1 MSETL
6 PEHGPWSERYQRR
19 EDTWLLEGRGC
30 HLVNLPIDDVLD
42 GVFVRSTTA
51 HGALR
56 SIDLAPALEA
66 PGVVAA
72 FTADDLRLPDIPSR
86 TSASANAVNP
96 MMSRPA
102 LARDRVRY
110 VGEQVALV
118 VADTEARA
126 VDAAELAE
134 VDIDPLPVVSDARAA
149 VLDETLLFEEAGT
162 NVAARRVNEDT
173 GPDDNWPVSVTVRLT
188 HARLVPAPLE
198 PLGIIAIPDDDGLI
212 VWCGHQAPHRLRDQL
227 AGMLGLEKDQVRV
240 IVPDVG
246 GGFGLRMGF
255 YPEYLAVAGA
265 ALRVG
270 RPVRWIATRYENFLC
285 GTHGRDQYHEVTL
298 AGDRDGRIRHFEER
312 ILADVGAYPHNGS
325 HVPEF
330 TFSLGA
336 GPYDIE
342 HVRLT
347 MTTVVS
353 NRAPTGVYRG
363 AGRPEA
369 TASMERAVDEFARAA
384 GLDAME
390 VRRKNFIAP
399 GKFPYHNAG
408 GLIYDSGNYA
418 AALDAALA
426 CVDMPALREEQR
438 RRADGPVYLGVGA
451 AAFVDRAGGAVP
463 SLVEYARAEFAGDG
477 TLRVRAGSSS
487 AGQGHITVWSQ
498 IAADVFECAR
508 DDVDVIIGDTTEV
521 KRGTGSFASRSGQM
535 AGSAIKI
542 AAERLY
548 QRVLNAAADELEVS
562 AADLEIRDGMIWAKG
577 DPAGLLSVA
586 EVAARAARRGEELA
600 DEEVFA
606 PNAFTL
612 PSGVHLAVVEVD
624 AETGRVAIRQM
635 IAADDCGNILN
646 PMIVEGQIH
655 GSLAQGIGAALYE
668 EMVYGED
675 GQPVTTGFIDY
686 PIPSAADL
694 PSYVTTRVVTP
705 SPTNPLGVKGAG
717 ESGCLGAPAA
727 IGNAVVD
734 ALQPLDL
741 RDVQLPLTPYR
752 VWQAI
757 QRARAESAATESTAG
772 GQEAQASAAQTSAA
786 QATGRER

>member
-1 MSETL
+1 VSETV
-6 PEHGPWSERYQRR
+6 PDEGPWPARYHRR
-19 EDTWLLEGRGC
+19 EDLWLLEGRGC

-42 GVFVRSTTA
+42 CVFVRSTTA
-51 HGALR
+51 HGTVQG
-56 SIDLAPALEA
+56 IDLGPALGA

-72 FTADDLRLPDIPSR
+72 FTAADLPLPDIPSR

-96 MMSRPA
+96 LMSRPV

-110 VGEQVALV
+110 VGEQVAV
-118 VADTEARA
+118 VIADTEAHA
-126 VDAAELAE
+126 VDAAELVE
-134 VDIDPLPVVSDARAA
+134 VEIDPLPVVPDAREA
-149 VLDETLLFEEAGT
+149 VLDNTLLFGEAGT
-162 NVAARRVNEDT
+162 NVAARRSNEDAD
-173 GPDDNWPVSVTVRLT
+173 PRDEWPVSVKVSLT
-188 HARLVPAPLE
+188 HPRLVPAPLE
-198 PLGIIAIPDDDGLI
+198 PLGIIAVPEGDRLSI
-212 VWCGHQAPHRLRDQL
+212 WCGHQAPHRLRDQL
-227 AGMLGLEKDQVRV
+227 AGMLRLEKDQVRV
-240 IVPDVG
+240 VVPDVG
-246 GGFGLRMGF
+246 GGFGLRMSF
-255 YPEYLAVAGA
+255 YPEYLVVAGA
-265 ALRVG
+265 ALRLG

-298 AGDRDGRIRHFEER
+298 AGDLDGRIRRYDLR

-325 HVPEF
+325 HVPDF
-330 TFSLGA
+330 TYSMGA

-384 GLDAME
+384 GLDPME

-399 GKFPYHNAG
+399 DQFPYHNAG
-408 GLIYDSGNYA
+408 GLIYDSGDYA
-418 AALDAALA
+418 AALDAALG
-426 CVDMPALREEQR
+426 CIDLPALREEQR
-438 RRADGPVYLGVGA
+438 RRARGPVYLGVGA
-451 AAFVDRAGGAVP
+451 AAFVDRSGGAVP
-463 SLVEYARAEFAGDG
+463 SLVEYARAELTDDG
-477 TLRVRAGSSS
+477 TLRLRVGSSS
-487 AGQGHITVWSQ
+487 TGQGHVTVWSQ

-508 DDVDVIIGDTTEV
+508 DDVDVIAGDTDEV
-521 KRGTGSFASRSGQM
+521 KRGVGSFASRSGQM
-535 AGSAIKI
+535 AGSAIRI
-542 AAERLY
+542 ATEHLY
-548 QRVLNAAADELEVS
+548 QRVLSAAADELEV
-562 AADLEIRDGMIWAKG
+562 APADLVIHDGMVWARG
-577 DPAGLLSVA
+577 DPAGLLSLA
-586 EVAARAARRGEELA
+586 EIAAKARERGDPFA

-612 PSGVHLAVVEVD
+612 PFGVDLAVVEVD
-624 AETGRVAIRQM
+624 TETGRIGIRHM
-635 IAADDCGNILN
+635 IAADDCGNVLN

-694 PSYVTTRVVTP
+694 PGFVTTRVVTP

-734 ALQPLDL
+734 ALRPLGV

-757 QRARAESAATESTAG
+757 QRARTESAAS
-772 GQEAQASAAQTSAA
+772 GQEAQTTA
-786 QATGRER
+786 RER

>member
-6 PEHGPWSERYQRR
+6 PEHGPWSARYQRR
-19 EDTWLLEGRGC
+19 EDMWLLEGRGC
-30 HLVNLPIDDVLD
+30 HLVNLPVDDVLD

-51 HGALR
+51 HGAVR
-56 SIDLAPALEA
+56 GIDLGPALEA

-72 FTADDLRLPDIPSR
+72 LTAGDLRLPDIPSR
-86 TSASANAVNP
+86 TSASANPVNP
-96 MMSRPA
+96 LMSRPA

-126 VDAAELAE
+126 VDAAELVE
-134 VDIDPLPVVSDARAA
+134 VEIEPLPVVSDARAA
-149 VLDETLLFEEAGT
+149 VADDTLLFDEAGT
-162 NVAARRVNEDT
+162 NVAARRANEDT
-173 GPDDNWPVSVTVRLT
+173 APDGTWPVSVTVSLT

-198 PLGIIAIPDDDGLI
+198 PLGIIAVPDGDGLI

-227 AGMLGLEKDQVRV
+227 AGMLDLEKDQVRV

-246 GGFGLRMGF
+246 GGFGLRMSF

-265 ALRVG
+265 ALRLG

-298 AGDRDGRIRHFEER
+298 AGDPDGRIRRYDLR

-325 HVPEF
+325 HVPDF
-330 TFSLGA
+330 TFSMGA

-342 HVRLT
+342 HVHLT
-347 MTTVVS
+347 MTSVVS

-384 GLDAME
+384 GLDPME

-418 AALDAALA
+418 AALDAALGR
-426 CVDMPALREEQR
+426 VDLPALREEQR
-438 RRADGPVYLGVGA
+438 RGQGPVYLGVGA
-451 AAFVDRAGGAVP
+451 AAFVDRSGGAVP
-463 SLVEYARAEFAGDG
+463 SLVEYARTELADDG

-487 AGQGHITVWSQ
+487 TGQGHVTVWSQ

-508 DDVDVIIGDTTEV
+508 DDVDVIVGDTTEV

-535 AGSAIKI
+535 AGSAIRI

-548 QRVLNAAADELEVS
+548 QRVLNAAAVELEVS
-562 AADLEIRDGMIWAKG
+562 AADLEIHDGMVWARG
-577 DPAGLLSVA
+577 DPAGLLSLA
-586 EVAARAARRGEELA
+586 QLAAKARAGGEEFA

-624 AETGRVAIRQM
+624 AETGRIAIRQM

-668 EMVYGED
+668 EMVYGQD

-686 PIPSAADL
+686 PIPSAVDL
-694 PSYVTTRVVTP
+694 PSFVTTRVVTP
-705 SPTNPLGVKGAG
+705 SPANPLGVKGAG

-734 ALQPLDL
+734 ALRPLGV

-752 VWQAI
+752 VWRAI
-757 QRARAESAATESTAG
+757 ERARTECAAR
-772 GQEAQASAAQTSAA
+772 GQEAQTTA
-786 QATGRER
+786 RERQAR

>member
-1 MSETL
+1 VSETV
-6 PEHGPWSERYQRR
+6 PGEASSPWPAQYLRR
-19 EDTWLLEGRGC
+19 EDRWLLEGRGR
-30 HLVNLPIDDVLD
+30 HLVNVPVDDVLD
-42 GVFVRSTTA
+42 CAFVRSTTA
-51 HGALR
+51 HGTVRAV
-56 SIDLAPALEA
+56 DLGPALDA
-66 PGVVAA
+66 PGVVGA
-72 FTADDLRLPDIPSR
+72 FTADDLRLPDIPAR
-86 TSASANAVNP
+86 TSASVNAVNP
-96 MMSRPA
+96 VMSRPA

-110 VGEQVALV
+110 VGEQVAAV
-118 VADTEARA
+118 VADSEAHA
-126 VDAAELAE
+126 VDAAEL
-134 VDIDPLPVVSDARAA
+134 VDVEIDPLPVVSDAREAA
-149 VLDETLLFEEAGT
+149 GDDTLLFDEAGT
-162 NVAARRVNEDT
+162 NVAARHSNSGADPRDE
-173 GPDDNWPVSVTVRLT
+173 WPVSVKVSLT
-188 HARLVPAPLE
+188 HPRLVPAPLE
-198 PLGIIAIPDDDGLI
+198 PLGIIAIPGDEGLT

-227 AGMLGLEKDQVRV
+227 AGMLGLEKNQVRV

-246 GGFGLRMGF
+246 GGFGLRMSF
-255 YPEYLAVAGA
+255 YPEYLVVAGA
-265 ALRVG
+265 ALRLG

-298 AGDRDGRIRHFEER
+298 AGDRDGRIRLYDLR

-330 TFSLGA
+330 TYSMGA

-369 TASMERAVDEFARAA
+369 TASMERAVDEFARVA
-384 GLDAME
+384 GLDPME

-399 GKFPYHNAG
+399 DQFPYHNAG

-418 AALDAALA
+418 AALDAALG
-426 CVDMPALREEQR
+426 CIDLPALREEQR
-438 RRADGPVYLGVGA
+438 RTQGPVYLGVGV
-451 AAFVDRAGGAVP
+451 AAFVDRSGGAVP
-463 SLVEYARAEFAGDG
+463 SLVEYARAELADDG
-477 TLRVRAGSSS
+477 TLRLRVGSSS
-487 AGQGHITVWSQ
+487 TGQGHVTVWSQ

-508 DDVDVIIGDTTEV
+508 DDVDVIAGDTAEV
-521 KRGTGSFASRSGQM
+521 KRGVGSFASRSGQM
-535 AGSAIKI
+535 AGSAIRI

-548 QRVLNAAADELEVS
+548 ERVLRAAAGELEMAPS
-562 AADLEIRDGMIWAKG
+562 DLVIHDGMVWARG
-577 DPAGLLSVA
+577 DPAGLLPLA
-586 EVAARAARRGEELA
+586 EIAAKARERGEPLA

-612 PSGVHLAVVEVD
+612 PFGVDLAVVEVD
-624 AETGRVAIRQM
+624 TETGRIGIRHL
-635 IAADDCGNILN
+635 IAADDCGNVLN

-655 GSLAQGIGAALYE
+655 GSLAQGVGAALYE

-675 GQPVTTGFIDY
+675 GQPMTTGFIDY

-694 PSYVTTRVVTP
+694 PGFVTERVVTP

-734 ALQPLDL
+734 ALQPLGV

-757 QRARAESAATESTAG
+757 QRARAESAAR
-772 GQEAQASAAQTSAA
+772 GQEAQTMA
-786 QATGRER
+786 RKR